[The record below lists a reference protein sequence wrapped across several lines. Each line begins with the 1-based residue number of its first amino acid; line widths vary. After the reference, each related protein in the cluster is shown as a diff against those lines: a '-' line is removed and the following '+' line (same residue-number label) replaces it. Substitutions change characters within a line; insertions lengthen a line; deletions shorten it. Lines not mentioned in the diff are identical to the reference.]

1 MPGSPPPART
11 RPTIYDVASEAN
23 VAISTVS
30 RVLNGS
36 NEVSDATR
44 ERVQA
49 AIQKLQFQPQRTARA
64 LAQQSTTS
72 VAVALPSA
80 TSLFYVEILKG
91 VKDAMRE
98 REMDLL
104 LCNLG
109 SGQPSATLQ
118 RFLRRGA
125 VDGLLLTSL
134 PVDAPLAEQLQG
146 MQAPVVLLGSR
157 APGFDSYWW
166 DDEAGARRA
175 TEHLIQRGH
184 RRIAFV
190 AAHAWSY
197 SSTPRLAGYRTALE
211 DAGIA
216 YDPDLVAAGD
226 TTKHAGYSEEAGAEA
241 MAKLMGSA
249 APPTAVFAAS
259 DVQAYGAWAWA
270 RDNSIRVP
278 RDVSIVGY
286 DDLKLSR
293 YLDLSTVSQG
303 MQGAGRRV
311 ADRLLS
317 RLDGGGDDRVD
328 VELPVELV
336 VRGSSGPA
344 RTNA

>member
-1 MPGSPPPART
+1 MAGPTSPTRS

-36 NEVSDATR
+36 AEVSDATR
-44 ERVQA
+44 ERVQL
-49 AIQKLQFQPQRTARA
+49 AIQKLQFQPQRTARS
-64 LAQQSTTS
+64 LAQKSTTS

-98 REMDLL
+98 RDMDLL

-118 RFLRRGA
+118 RFLQRGA
-125 VDGLLLTSL
+125 VDGLLLASL
-134 PVDAPLAEQLQG
+134 PVDGPLADQLTA
-146 MQAPVVLLGSR
+146 MQAPVILLGSQS
-157 APGFDSYWW
+157 PQFDAYWW
-166 DDEAGARRA
+166 DDEAGAHKA
-175 TEHLIQRGH
+175 TEHLIGLGH

-197 SSTPRLAGYRTALE
+197 SSAPRLEGYRRALE
-211 DAGIA
+211 DAGIE

-241 MAKLMGSA
+241 MAKLMGRP

-259 DVQAYGAWAWA
+259 DVQAFGAWAWA
-270 RDNSIRVP
+270 RDNSLRVP
-278 RDVSIVGY
+278 RDVSIMGY

-303 MQGAGRRV
+303 MQEAGRHA
-311 ADRLLS
+311 ADRLLG
-317 RLDGGGDDRVD
+317 RLGGRDGERVS
-328 VELPVELV
+328 VELPVEV
-336 VRGSSGPA
+336 IARGSTGA
-344 RTNA
+344 VAAGA

>member
-1 MPGSPPPART
+1 MAGPTPPPRT
-11 RPTIYDVASEAN
+11 RPTIYDVASEAS

-36 NEVSDATR
+36 DEVSDATR
-44 ERVQA
+44 DRVRA

-98 REMDLL
+98 RDMDLL

-109 SGQPSATLQ
+109 SGQPTNTLQ
-118 RFLRRGA
+118 RFLHRGA
-125 VDGLLLTSL
+125 VDGLLLVSL
-134 PVDAPLAEQLQG
+134 PVDEPLAAQLQG

-157 APGFDSYWW
+157 APSFDAYWW
-166 DDEAGARRA
+166 DDVAGARAA
-175 TEHLIQRGH
+175 TEHLVGQGH
-184 RRIAFV
+184 RRVAFI

-197 SSTPRLAGYRTALE
+197 SSAPRLQGYRTALE
-211 DAGIA
+211 EAGLA
-216 YDPDLVAAGD
+216 YDPALVAAGD

-241 MAKLMGSA
+241 MAKLMA
-249 APPTAVFAAS
+249 APDPPTAVFAAS
-259 DVQAYGAWAWA
+259 DVQAFGAWAWA

-278 RDVSIVGY
+278 RDVSIMGY

-293 YLDLSTVSQG
+293 YLDLSTMSQG
-303 MQGAGRRV
+303 MQGAGRQA
-311 ADRLLS
+311 ADRLLA
-317 RLDGGGDDRVD
+317 RLDGGPDAAVD
-328 VELPVELV
+328 VELPVDLV
-336 VRGSSGPA
+336 ARGSTGPV
-344 RTNA
+344 RTAA

>member
-1 MPGSPPPART
+1 MAGSSSSPRT

-36 NEVSDATR
+36 SEVSDPTR
-44 ERVQA
+44 SRVQA
-49 AIQKLQFQPQRTARA
+49 AIQKLKFQPQRTARA

-98 REMDLL
+98 RDMDLL

-109 SGQPSATLQ
+109 SGQPWATLR
-118 RFLRRGA
+118 RFLHRGA
-125 VDGLLLTSL
+125 VDGLLLASL
-134 PVDAPLAEQLQG
+134 PVDEGLTTQLQG
-146 MQAPVVLLGSR
+146 MQAPVVLLGTRSDE
-157 APGFDSYWW
+157 FDEYWW
-166 DDEAGARRA
+166 DDGAGARLA
-175 TEHLIQRGH
+175 TEHLIGLGH
-184 RRIAFV
+184 RRIGFIT
-190 AAHAWSY
+190 AHDWSY
-197 SSTPRLAGYRTALE
+197 NSEPRLSGYRTTLA
-211 DAGIA
+211 DAGIEF
-216 YDPDLVAAGD
+216 DPSLVAAGD

-241 MAKLMGSA
+241 MAKLMGQST
-249 APPTAVFAAS
+249 PPTAVFAAS
-259 DVQAYGAWAWA
+259 DVQAFGAWAWA
-270 RDNSIRVP
+270 RDNSCRVP

-303 MQGAGRRV
+303 MQPAGHRV

-317 RLDGGGDDRVD
+317 RLSGGNDDRVS
-328 VELPVELV
+328 VELPLELV
-336 VRGSSGPA
+336 VRGSSGPV
-344 RTNA
+344 RTSA

>member
-1 MPGSPPPART
+1 MAGQPPSPRS

-36 NEVSDATR
+36 TEVSDATR
-44 ERVQA
+44 DRVQR
-49 AIQKLQFQPQRTARA
+49 AIRKLQFQPQRTARS

-98 REMDLL
+98 RDMDLL

-109 SGQPSATLQ
+109 SGEPSATLQ

-125 VDGLLLTSL
+125 VDGLLLASL
-134 PVDAPLAEQLQG
+134 PVDDSLSDQLAG
-146 MQAPVVLLGSR
+146 MQAPVVLLGSQSP
-157 APGFDSYWW
+157 AFDAYWW
-166 DDEAGARRA
+166 DDKEGARQA
-175 TEHLIQRGH
+175 TSHLIKLGH

-197 SSTPRLAGYRTALE
+197 SSAPRLEGYRSALE
-211 DAGIA
+211 EAGIE
-216 YDPDLVAAGD
+216 YDPSLVAAGD

-241 MAKLMGSA
+241 MAKLMRQTT
-249 APPTAVFAAS
+249 PPTAVFAAS

-270 RDNSIRVP
+270 RDNSLRVP
-278 RDVSIVGY
+278 RDVSIMGY

-293 YLDLSTVSQG
+293 YLDLSTVAQG
-303 MQGAGRRV
+303 MQAAGRQG
-311 ADRLLS
+311 AERLLE
-317 RLDGGGDDRVD
+317 RLEGGEHARVN
-328 VELPVELV
+328 VQLPIEVIA
-336 VRGSSGPA
+336 RGSTGTISGSS
-344 RTNA
+344 